1 MTISAPRQFVG
12 KLNNIKE
19 FTNIRFFLQSYV
31 DFLTKLLFK
40 SNLIRELENTIFSP
54 IIVSRMKSF
63 FSQYIF
69 HLLSH
74 SLFSHL

>member
-40 SNLIRELENTIFSP
+40 SNLIREYHFLANYCE
-54 IIVSRMKSF
+54 
-63 FSQYIF
+63 
-69 HLLSH
+69 
-74 SLFSHL
+74 